1 MSLRSMFTTLYA
13 YVRPVKKQTHPYVL
27 YIGSFVV
34 CASFVLLG
42 IFGYRLYKTNKEEK
56 AQEVFSAC
64 MHEYDKAERDEKL
77 WPNAE
82 LVFRLG
88 FEQNNA
94 TSMAPYFL
102 AFQAEALL
110 HMDKFEQA
118 CACMEKAVSLVT
130 YATPI
135 YYLYATKYALMMM
148 DDAET
153 STIQKGLDMLDR
165 LAQDTKNTTRDMAL
179 YYLGLYHWEKDE
191 REQATKAWDLLAQ
204 LTTKEP
210 ASPWAKLA
218 LEKSEHIVI

>member
-1 MSLRSMFTTLYA
+1 MSLRSMFATLYA
-13 YVRPVKKQTHPYVL
+13 YVRPVKKQTRSYVL
-27 YIGSFVV
+27 YIGSFVL
-34 CASFVLLG
+34 CATLVLLG
-42 IFGYRLYKTNKEEK
+42 VFGYRLYKTNKEEK

-88 FEQNNA
+88 FQENGSTA
-94 TSMAPYFL
+94 MAPYFL

-118 CACMEKAVSLVT
+118 RTCMEQAVSLS
-130 YATPI
+130 YGTPI
-135 YYLYATKYALMMM
+135 YYLYATKHALMMM

-153 STIQKGLDMLDR
+153 SNVQKGLDMLDR
-165 LAQDTKNTTRDMAL
+165 LAQDEKNSTRDMAL

-191 REQATKAWDLLAQ
+191 REKATKTWDLLAQ
-204 LTTKEP
+204 LTIKEP
-210 ASPWAKLA
+210 ASPWAQLA